1 MCVCALRLWQSLQ
14 GKKKA
19 GTLDAVD
26 EQALAAFDTHNA
38 SIFQRTSADGQDD
51 DPLLM
56 TAFHKTLTR
65 LLVDGE
71 NSPESS
77 LPQTNSENRHPLL
90 PASPLGKAVGKLTKT
105 LADYQGASPA
115 PNKTAP
121 TSQSRIFGRP
131 AANKVLLGLPQN

>member
-65 LLVDGE
+65 LLVDGV

-77 LPQTNSENRHPLL
+77 LPQT
-90 PASPLGKAVGKLTKT
+90 KA
-105 LADYQGASPA
+105 
-115 PNKTAP
+115 
-121 TSQSRIFGRP
+121 
-131 AANKVLLGLPQN
+131 